1 LMLIR
6 SPLTGAGVSLGVA
19 LGATLPFALVTV
31 LLMRLVLRS
40 RRWKQTSGAE
50 QLVGTEAE
58 VTEAN
63 APPASEGPAGP
74 YRGMVRMRGELWSA
88 VAPQAIPAGAR
99 VRVVRVTG
107 LTVHVA
113 PAESAAP
120 RA

>member
-1 LMLIR
+1 MLIR

-40 RRWKQTSGAE
+40 RRWKQAGGSE
-50 QLVGTEAE
+50 QLIGTEAE
-58 VTEAN
+58 VTEAI
-63 APPASEGPAGP
+63 APPASEGLAGP

-113 PAESAAP
+113 PAESAGP